1 MTRMFHPLSL
11 FVGLR
16 YVRARSHKFFV
27 SFITWTSLAGV
38 CVGVA
43 ALIVILSVMN
53 GFEGDLRQRLL
64 SLDADA
70 RVVPADTQGAA
81 APDPEQWRQAA
92 QAIRGSPGVTGV
104 APYAQIQ
111 ALAVRTP
118 EMLPVELRGIDPKAE
133 PSVTRLVG
141 AITEGKLSD
150 LTPGSDR
157 VIIGEVIAEELG
169 LAPGDS
175 MTLLIPTV
183 TAGGVPTPRL
193 RQFKVA
199 GVFEVGLSD
208 EDATLVFANIGDVR
222 ALGPSARGDQGLR
235 VRYRDALD
243 APALTA
249 SLRTRLPQGF
259 QVIDWTQ
266 DNADYFRAIRIEK
279 TMMSL
284 ILLLIVAVAAFNI
297 VAMLV
302 MVVTDKRTDIAI
314 LRTFGAS
321 PRRVMGVFLTQ
332 GLVIGWLGVALGV
345 ALGLVLAFNVDTIV
359 PFLQNT
365 FGFQIFSSSVYY
377 ITSIP
382 SIVRWSNVVTISVAA
397 LILTAAATVYPAVR
411 ASRTAPA
418 EALRYE

>member
-1 MTRMFHPLSL
+1 MFHPLSL

-16 YVRARSHKFFV
+16 YVRARSHTFFV
-27 SFITWTSLAGV
+27 SFITWTSLVGV

-43 ALIVILSVMN
+43 ALIVVLSVMN
-53 GFEGDLRQRLL
+53 GFEGELRGELL

-70 RVVPADTQGAA
+70 RVVLTGAA
-81 APDPEQWRQAA
+81 GSTTATPAQWQAA
-92 QAIRGSPGVTGV
+92 AAAVRRSPGVTGV
-104 APYAQIQ
+104 APYAQLQ

-118 EMLPVELRGIDPKAE
+118 VMLPVELRGIDPKAE
-133 PSVTRLVG
+133 TSVTHLAG
-141 AITEGKLSD
+141 AITEGKLAD
-150 LTPGSDR
+150 LEPGSDR
-157 VIIGEVIAEELG
+157 VIVGETIAEELG

-175 MTLLIPTV
+175 LTLLIPTV
-183 TAGGVPTPRL
+183 SAGGVPEPRL
-193 RQFKVA
+193 RQFSVA
-199 GVFEVGLSD
+199 GVFQAGPD
-208 EDATLVFANIGDVR
+208 HDASLVFANIDDVR
-222 ALGPSARGDQGLR
+222 ALAPSAQGDQGLR
-235 VRYRDALD
+235 VRYRDVLA
-243 APALTA
+243 APAFSA
-249 SLRTRLPQGF
+249 ALRARLPQGF
-259 QVIDWTQ
+259 EVIDWTQ

-314 LRTFGAS
+314 LRTFGTS

-345 ALGLVLAFNVDTIV
+345 VLGLALAFNVDTIV

-365 FGFQIFSSSVYY
+365 FGFQIFSSSIYY
-377 ITSIP
+377 NTSVP
-382 SIVRWSNVVTISVAA
+382 SIVRWSNVVVIGVAA

-411 ASRTAPA
+411 AARTAPA

>member
-1 MTRMFHPLSL
+1 MFHPLSL

-70 RVVPADTQGAA
+70 RVIAADTQGTAT
-81 APDPEQWRQAA
+81 PSPEQWRSAA
-92 QAIRGSPGVTGV
+92 QAIRGSPGVLGV

-118 EMLPVELRGIDPKAE
+118 EMVPVELRGIDPKAE
-133 PSVTRLVG
+133 PTVTHIVG

-150 LTPGSDR
+150 LTAGSDS

-175 MTLLIPTV
+175 MTLLIPTIS
-183 TAGGVPTPRL
+183 AGGVPTPRL

-208 EDATLVFANIGDVR
+208 EDASLVFANIGDVR
-222 ALGPSARGDQGLR
+222 ALGPSAQGDQGLR
-235 VRYRDALD
+235 VRYTDALD
-243 APALTA
+243 APTLSA
-249 SLRTRLPQGF
+249 SLRTRLPHGF
-259 QVIDWTQ
+259 RAIDWTQ

-321 PRRVMGVFLTQ
+321 PPRVMGVFLTQ

-377 ITSIP
+377 ITTIP
-382 SIVRWSNVVTISVAA
+382 SIVKWSNVAEISVAA
-397 LILTAAATVYPAVR
+397 LVLTAAATIYPAVR

>member
-1 MTRMFHPLSL
+1 MFHPLSL

-16 YVRARSHKFFV
+16 YVRARSHTFFV

-53 GFEGDLRQRLL
+53 GFEGELRGELL
-64 SLDADA
+64 ALDADA
-70 RVVPADTQGAA
+70 RVVLSSAA
-81 APDPEQWRQAA
+81 ASAPASPARWQAA
-92 QAIRGSPGVTGV
+92 AAAIRNSPGVRGV
-104 APYAQIQ
+104 APYAQLQ

-118 EMLPVELRGIDPKAE
+118 EMLPVELRGIDPREETA
-133 PSVTRLVG
+133 VTHLAG
-141 AITEGKLSD
+141 AITEGKLSE
-150 LTPGSDR
+150 LEPGSDR
-157 VIIGEVIAEELG
+157 VIVGETVAEELG
-169 LAPGDS
+169 LAPGDEL
-175 MTLLIPTV
+175 TLLIPTIA
-183 TAGGVPTPRL
+183 AGGVPAPRL
-193 RQFKVA
+193 RQLKVA
-199 GVFEVGLSD
+199 GVFQAGPD
-208 EDATLVFANIGDVR
+208 NDASLVFANIEDVR
-222 ALGPSARGDQGLR
+222 ALAPSAQSDEGLR
-235 VRYRDALD
+235 VRYRDALA
-243 APALTA
+243 APTFSAALRA
-249 SLRTRLPQGF
+249 RLPQGF
-259 QVIDWTQ
+259 EVIDWTQ

-314 LRTFGAS
+314 LRTFGTS

-332 GLVIGWLGVALGV
+332 GLVIGWLGVALGI
-345 ALGLVLAFNVDTIV
+345 ALGLALAFNVDTIV

-377 ITSIP
+377 ITTVP
-382 SIVRWSNVVTISVAA
+382 SIVRWSNVVAISVAA
-397 LILTAAATVYPAVR
+397 LLLTAVATIYPAVR
-411 ASRTAPA
+411 AARTAPA